1 MRATVKEVG
10 KQLLSI
16 LRLISFLPLGFIG
29 GTLFQILFVLVLE
42 ITSIFSPFG
51 KFNSTDYFNG
61 GAIWVGIITWTAIY
75 FISYFIKPRFITIKQ
90 FAICWSLVI
99 GVFAATT
106 IGNLLNPPYKS
117 YPVHRDVFKT
127 IIPAGVLVWLVK
139 DKNNGLYGLEEKR
152 KKQRDGCIPLR
163 IK

>member
-1 MRATVKEVG
+1 MKATAKEVG

-16 LRLISFLPLGFIG
+16 FRLISFLPLGFIG
-29 GTLFQILFVLVLE
+29 GTLFKMLFVLVLE

-61 GAIWVGIITWTAIY
+61 GAIWVGIIAWTATY
-75 FISYFIKPRFITIKQ
+75 FISYFIKPRFITSKQ

-99 GVFAATT
+99 GIFAAAT

-139 DKNNGLYGLEEKR
+139 DKKNGLYNFEAKR
-152 KKQRDGCIPLR
+152 DQE
-163 IK
+163 

>member
-29 GTLFQILFVLVLE
+29 GILFQILFVLVLE

-61 GAIWVGIITWTAIY
+61 GGIWVEIIT
-75 FISYFIKPRFITIKQ
+75 
-90 FAICWSLVI
+90 
-99 GVFAATT
+99 
-106 IGNLLNPPYKS
+106 
-117 YPVHRDVFKT
+117 
-127 IIPAGVLVWLVK
+127 
-139 DKNNGLYGLEEKR
+139 
-152 KKQRDGCIPLR
+152 
-163 IK
+163 